1 MRGITVA
8 VSAIAVLSLTPVA
21 SANAAEASDPTGIWI
36 NDTGRG
42 AIEIKPCGDK
52 LCGNVVWVKSDA
64 DAKGCGK
71 QIIGDVVSAG
81 GGHWGNGWIYSPERG
96 RKYNVELTPLAN
108 GTLRVT
114 GYAGFRFLS
123 KTMIWTRASSDLQLC
138 GQIEAKAKQPAA
150 SGEPNA
156 TTTAAADAKSSDSKT
171 ATNDSSKP
179 ETKPEAASEPKVA
192 AALPPKMKTPPAVT
206 PSAAP
211 PVPAPKNSDQA
222 AKTESAPPPVSASK
236 EPAPS
241 QASPKSTE
249 PDDQTASADDGAS
262 DLENKLNG
270 LGLGKIFTKTKSGK
284 CKVDLPWVKVTVD
297 CEN

>member
-8 VSAIAVLSLTPVA
+8 VSAIAVLGLTPVA
-21 SANAAEASDPTGIWI
+21 PANAAAASDPTGIWI

-52 LCGNVVWVKSDA
+52 LCGNVVWVKNTA

-81 GGHWGNGWIYSPERG
+81 SGHWGNGWIYSPERG

-114 GYAGFRFLS
+114 GYAGLRFLS

-150 SGEPNA
+150 STQPNA
-156 TTTAAADAKSSDSKT
+156 TAAAAPDAKRGDNSKT
-171 ATNDSSKP
+171 ATSDGTP
-179 ETKPEAASEPKVA
+179 ATKPEAASEPKVA
-192 AALPPKMKTPPAVT
+192 AALPPKMKAPPAVT
-206 PSAAP
+206 PSTAP
-211 PVPAPKNSDQA
+211 PAPTPKNSDQA
-222 AKTESAPPPVSASK
+222 AKTDSAPPPAAASK
-236 EPAPS
+236 DDGPDAAHPEAT
-241 QASPKSTE
+241 Q

-262 DLENKLNG
+262 DLENKLNE

-284 CKVDLPWVKVTVD
+284 CKVDLPWVKVTID
-297 CEN
+297 CEQ

>member
-8 VSAIAVLSLTPVA
+8 VSAIAVLGLTPVA
-21 SANAAEASDPTGIWI
+21 SAGAAAAASDPTGIWI

-52 LCGNVVWVKSDA
+52 LCGKVVWVKSDA

-71 QIIGDVVSAG
+71 QIIGDVVAAG

-114 GYAGFRFLS
+114 GYAGLRFLS
-123 KTMIWTRASSDLQLC
+123 KTMIWKRASSDLQLC
-138 GQIEAKAKQPAA
+138 GQIEAKANAPAA
-150 SGEPNA
+150 PGKPNA
-156 TTTAAADAKSSDSKT
+156 TTAAATDAKTGDSKT
-171 ATNDSSKP
+171 ATNDSKP
-179 ETKPEAASEPKVA
+179 ATKPDAASEPQVA
-192 AALPPKMKTPPAVT
+192 AALPPKVQTPPAVT
-206 PSAAP
+206 SSATP
-211 PVPAPKNSDQA
+211 PVSTSKNSDEAA
-222 AKTESAPPPVSASK
+222 AKTESAPPPTASK
-236 EPAPS
+236 DSESKAAPPEAT
-241 QASPKSTE
+241 Q

-262 DLENKLNG
+262 DLENKLND

-284 CKVDLPWVKVTVD
+284 CKVDLPWVKVTID
-297 CEN
+297 CEQ

>member
-150 SGEPNA
+150 AGQPNA
-156 TTTAAADAKSSDSKT
+156 TTAATADAKSGDSKT
-171 ATNDSSKP
+171 TTNDSTP
-179 ETKPEAASEPKVA
+179 ATKPEAASEPKVA
-192 AALPPKMKTPPAVT
+192 AALPPKVKTPPAVT
-206 PSAAP
+206 PNAAP

-222 AKTESAPPPVSASK
+222 AKTESAPPPASASK
-236 EPAPS
+236 DPAPS